1 MFVLVPRFYF
11 GKTGRVKCTIFFQAY
26 LLFFQAKSLGLNTS
40 PPAGSWQEFGS
51 CILLQSSTIPV
62 SDILCG
68 GPANGLGDLRTLT
81 EMCMH
86 ELGRGKQ
93 GG

>member
-40 PPAGSWQEFGS
+40 PPPQQGVGKNLAPVF
-51 CILLQSSTIPV
+51 CCNPLLS
-62 SDILCG
+62 
-68 GPANGLGDLRTLT
+68 R
-81 EMCMH
+81 
-86 ELGRGKQ
+86 
-93 GG
+93 

>member
-1 MFVLVPRFYF
+1 MLVPWFYF

-26 LLFFQAKSLGLNTS
+26 LLVFQAKSLGLNIS

-51 CILLQSSTIPV
+51 RILLQSFAVLV
-62 SDILCG
+62 SDILPG

-81 EMCMH
+81 EMCACTS
-86 ELGRGKQ
+86 
-93 GG
+93 